1 MAADDVRSTLILS
14 ASEVKQLLSMGE
26 VIKAVE
32 GAFRA
37 CGEGMLEMTPK
48 SYVKAGDGDFR
59 AMPACMADAASLK
72 WVNSHPVNRT
82 RGLPTVMAVLIYS
95 DPRTGFPLAV
105 MDATE
110 ITAFRTGAT
119 AAVASRYLARKDSR
133 TLGLVGAGKQAHSQL
148 LAHMEVFD
156 LELVRVYDVRA
167 EATERFVASF
177 PQVDVQ
183 GCSLEDT
190 MSSDI
195 VCTLTPAREPIIR
208 RDWVLSGTHI
218 NAVGADA
225 KGKQELDPAILNDAI
240 VVVDDLH
247 QAASGGEI
255 NVALAEGLFTV
266 EQVHGTLAQI
276 VTGQK
281 EGRVSED
288 AITVLDS
295 TGIALEDLAAAR
307 LVYQKACT
315 AGRGLAVELVSLS

>member
-1 MAADDVRSTLILS
+1 MAAGDVRSTLIIS
-14 ASEVKQLLSMGE
+14 ANEVKQLLCMGE

-37 CGEGMLEMTPK
+37 FGEAMLEMTPK
-48 SYVKAGDGDFR
+48 SYLKAGDGDFR
-59 AMPACMADAASLK
+59 AMPACMADAASIK
-72 WVNSHPVNRT
+72 WVNSHPMNPT

-95 DPRTGFPLAV
+95 DPRNGFPLAV

-119 AAVASRYLARKDSR
+119 AAVASKHLARKGSR
-133 TLGLVGAGKQAHSQL
+133 TLGLVGAGKQARSQL

-167 EATERFVASF
+167 EAVQQFVASF
-177 PQVDVQ
+177 PRVNVQ

-190 MSSDI
+190 VSSDI
-195 VCTLTPAREPIIR
+195 VCTLTPAREPIVR
-208 RDWVLSGTHI
+208 REWVLGGTHI

-225 KGKQELDPAILNDAI
+225 KGKQELDPAILNDAV

-276 VTGQK
+276 VVEQK
-281 EGRVSED
+281 DGRVAED
-288 AITVLDS
+288 AITVFDS
-295 TGIALEDLAAAR
+295 TGIALEDLATAK
-307 LVYQKACT
+307 LVYEKACRE
-315 AGRGLAVELVSLS
+315 GRGLAVELVSLS